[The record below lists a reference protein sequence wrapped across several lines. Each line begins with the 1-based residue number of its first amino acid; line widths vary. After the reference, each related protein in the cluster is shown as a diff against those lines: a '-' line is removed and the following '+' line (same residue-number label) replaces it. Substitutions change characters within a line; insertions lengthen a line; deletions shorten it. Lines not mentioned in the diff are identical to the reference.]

1 MHAKDL
7 ERTTKIKDI
16 KMRRKNFKLY
26 ADECVEQHFVD
37 HLRVKHNFDIKSAS
51 EEGLKGKPDEIILKR
66 ANETRRFLLTY
77 NTKDFFAND
86 KLFPFKG
93 LFGIISL
100 KFHKT
105 RYPCHHL
112 KWLSRHDKH
121 SLTGKKFLV
130 SYDNVSVRY
139 EDEAGKKRKE
149 TLNVK
154 NCLLCTF
161 DEAQANKV

>member
-1 MHAKDL
+1 MK
-7 ERTTKIKDI
+7 KK
-16 KMRRKNFKLY
+16 KFKLY
-26 ADECVEQHFVD
+26 ADECVEQPFVD

-51 EEGLKGKPDEIILKR
+51 EEGLKGKSDEMILR
-66 ANETRRFLLTY
+66 HASETRRFLLTN

-105 RYPCHHL
+105 DYPCNHL
-112 KWLSRHDKH
+112 LWLSTHDKD
-121 SLTGKKFLV
+121 SVTGKKYLV

-139 EDEAGKKRKE
+139 EDESGKKRKE
-149 TLNVK
+149 TLTVEE
-154 NCLLCTF
+154 CLLCEL
-161 DEAQANKV
+161 DEAQVSK